1 MLEIVTDHASDTYRA
16 IYTVKFATAI
26 YVLHAFQKKSKTGA
40 KTPAEDME
48 LIARR
53 LKAAEAD
60 YRMLMEKGKKIM
72 TKVSESSVKRGT
84 RNIFA
89 DLGFVDA
96 ETHLLKAGLVNQIQ
110 EIVTAHGLTQTAAG
124 KHLGISQPD
133 VSRLL
138 KGQFRDVSVER
149 LMRLLTRLGC
159 DVDIVIRDQG
169 KKSAPRE
176 TLHLLAG

>member
-1 MLEIVTDHASDTYRA
+1 
-16 IYTVKFATAI
+16 
-26 YVLHAFQKKSKTGA
+26 
-40 KTPAEDME
+40 
-48 LIARR
+48 
-53 LKAAEAD
+53 
-60 YRMLMEKGKKIM
+60 M

-84 RNIFA
+84 QNIFA
-89 DLGFVDA
+89 DLGFADA
-96 ETHLLKAGLVNQIQ
+96 GTHLLKAGLVNQIQ
-110 EIVTAHGLTQTAAG
+110 EIVTARGLTQTAAG

-159 DVDIVIRDQG
+159 DVDIVIRDPG

-176 TLHLLAG
+176 TLQLRAG